1 MSFIL
6 SRFPRHCEAFK
17 SRHPWALVPCWDS
30 KVALATLP
38 RGEMTILD
46 RHSSIGSTW
55 HILYIISYHVPTS
68 QTLLGSKLFKFSFP
82 LWSVASLGFQRSGRS
97 SRGYRWM
104 DIVVTEVLVATSQ
117 IFASDSIPGNQ
128 RDPSIC
134 DLAQQTFLHQNPRV
148 QSYPFPHQ
156 SPHEVPWRLHLK
168 QKHFPSCHPFR
179 NWLTHLH
186 SLVQHH

>member
-46 RHSSIGSTW
+46 RHSSWKHMIHFVH
-55 HILYIISYHVPTS
+55 HIMSLRPKH
-68 QTLLGSKLFKFSFP
+68 LLGSKLFKLSFA
-82 LWSVASLGFQRSGRS
+82 LCSVASLGFQASGRS

-104 DIVVTEVLVATSQ
+104 DIVVTEVLVATGQ

-156 SPHEVPWRLHLK
+156 NPHEVPWRLRLK
-168 QKHFPSCHPFR
+168 QKHFPRCYPFR